1 MLTNYGMLSFSS
13 GHLHNLIGLAPEMY
27 TKQADGYL
35 ELELADWKDNRK
47 YRIAALDR
55 GKMR

>member
-1 MLTNYGMLSFSS
+1 MLSFSS